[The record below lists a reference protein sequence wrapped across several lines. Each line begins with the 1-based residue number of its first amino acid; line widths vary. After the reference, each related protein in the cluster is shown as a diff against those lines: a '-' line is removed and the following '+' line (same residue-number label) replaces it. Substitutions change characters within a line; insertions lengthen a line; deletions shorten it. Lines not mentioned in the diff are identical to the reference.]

1 MAKFSQ
7 KQGGKEVG
15 QASVYAKPHNNP
27 VKSGRPVPAGEK
39 LVVTR
44 VNGSQPSTAGGV
56 DIKNNGYDG
65 GNRFT
70 ANDVNMSVGNIS
82 RDPYKAPKTSG
93 VQTRGNGCATKGT
106 IARGP
111 MA

>member
-7 KQGGKEVG
+7 KVMGKEVG
-15 QASVYAKPHNNP
+15 QASVYAEPHTMDG
-27 VKSGRPVPAGEK
+27 KA
-39 LVVTR
+39 
-44 VNGSQPSTAGGV
+44 GV
-56 DIKNNGYDG
+56 DIKNSGYDG
-65 GNRFT
+65 GNRLT

-93 VQTRGNGCATKGT
+93 IKVRGTGAATKGT
-106 IARGP
+106 MARGP

>member
-7 KQGGKEVG
+7 KVMGKEVG
-15 QASVYAKPHNNP
+15 QASVYAEPHTMDG
-27 VKSGRPVPAGEK
+27 KA
-39 LVVTR
+39 
-44 VNGSQPSTAGGV
+44 GV

-65 GNRFT
+65 GNRLT

-93 VQTRGNGCATKGT
+93 IKVRGTGAATKGT
-106 IARGP
+106 TARGP